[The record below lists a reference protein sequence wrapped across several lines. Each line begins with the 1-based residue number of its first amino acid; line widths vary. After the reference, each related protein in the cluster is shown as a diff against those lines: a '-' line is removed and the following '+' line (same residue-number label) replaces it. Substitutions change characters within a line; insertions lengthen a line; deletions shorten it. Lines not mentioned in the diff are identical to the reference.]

1 MTTRAIF
8 FPFDLFGSPG
18 TRWGAEM
25 VADAFEEMLKDN
37 RREKGATRARAY
49 AGKVRFDD
57 ITFEKL
63 DDYQDWRAKARTRIR
78 RALQKGEFLLWMTGN
93 HLGVLP
99 LYEELGQAQDKT
111 LVLQLDAHLDVYNLT
126 DCLKEPSHGNFLMHA
141 DGPLPT
147 IVNVGHRELLL
158 REDHIAKYFRAD
170 FSAAELAKDSAGVL
184 AKLQKQID
192 GAARIFVDLDCD
204 VFDPAYFPAVREPR
218 PFGLEPRF
226 LLQILGMIGAERL
239 AGVSIS
245 EFDPAIRT
253 IFVLTTLVW
262 LIEYLLLLKYE
273 RHF

>member
-18 TRWGAEM
+18 TRSGAEM

-63 DDYQDWRAKARTRIR
+63 ADYEDWRAKARTRIH
-78 RALQKGEFLLWMTGN
+78 RAMQKNEFLLWMTGN
-93 HLGVLP
+93 HLGTLP
-99 LYEELGQAQDKT
+99 LYEELGSAAKKT

-141 DGPLPT
+141 DGPLPP
-147 IVNVGHRELLL
+147 IVNLGHRELLL
-158 REDHIAKYFRAD
+158 RPEHIAKYFCAN
-170 FSAAELAKDSAGVL
+170 FSAAEFAIDGPGVF
-184 AKLQKQID
+184 AKLRTLFD
-192 GAARIFVDLDCD
+192 ESERVFVDLDCD
-204 VFDPAYFPAVREPR
+204 VFDPAFFPAVKEPR
-218 PFGLEPRF
+218 AFGLQPQI
-226 LLQILGMIGAERL
+226 LLQLLSMIGAERL

-245 EFDPAIRT
+245 EFDPARDRDD
-253 IFVLTTLVW
+253 LCLGTLVW
-262 LIEYLLLLKYE
+262 LIEYVLLLKYE
-273 RHF
+273 